1 MGRLAGKIAVITG
14 GSDGMGRTTAQL
26 FVREGA
32 TVIITGRNQDTL
44 DTAVWEIGGS
54 IEAFR
59 SDISKLS
66 DLDALKAHVEQ
77 RHGRVDVLFA
87 NAGSA
92 RLGPFE
98 AVTEEDFDYTFDI
111 NAKGTFFTVQKL
123 LPLIPNGGSVIL
135 NTSIVAYKGKPDFSV
150 YSATKAAIRSFA
162 RTLTT
167 DLKER
172 RIRVNALAPG
182 HTATDIG
189 RKSGIPEQAMEEFNA
204 AVVAQVPLGRIG
216 TGDDIAKAAL
226 FLASDESSYISGVEL
241 SVDGGWAQ
249 V

>member
-1 MGRLAGKIAVITG
+1 MGKLDGKIAVITG
-14 GSDGMGRTTAQL
+14 GSDGMGRSTARI
-26 FVREGA
+26 FVEEGA
-32 TVIITGRNQDTL
+32 TVVITGRNQDSL
-44 DTAVWEIGGS
+44 DAAVKDIGGS

-59 SDISKLS
+59 SDIQNLA
-66 DLDALKAHVEQ
+66 DLDALKAHVEK

-87 NAGSA
+87 NAGGA
-92 RLGPFE
+92 KLGPVE
-98 AVTEEDFDYTFDI
+98 QVTESDFDFTFDT

-123 LPLIPNGGSVIL
+123 LPLMPEGASVIL
-135 NTSIVAYKGKPDFSV
+135 NTSIAGSKGLANFSV

-182 HTATDIG
+182 HTATEIMS
-189 RKSGIPEQAMEEFNA
+189 KSGIPADMVEGINA
-204 AVVAQVPLGRIG
+204 EIQKQVPAGRIG
-216 TGDDIAKAAL
+216 TGDDIGKAAL
-226 FLASDESSYISGVEL
+226 FLASDDSSYVTGIEL
-241 SVDGGWAQ
+241 TVDGGWAQ